1 MVLMIQIWAQAV
13 ASKQLYI
20 NDTIDC
26 LMFVSAEV
34 QALSDHKST
43 DEILHCS

>member
-26 LMFVSAEV
+26 LMFVSDGL
-34 QALSDHKST
+34 QALLDHKIM
-43 DEILHCS
+43 DEMVHCG